1 MGQLIRAL
9 VQFAIRQLLARK
21 LDRQRVWCLCGL
33 CFKQL
38 LNANVARERLLC
50 LVPLDEQLVLFI
62 ISQKLY
68 LRDTLVGIRD
78 DLFKQSPVVPEQAFD
93 SCFLKKIGAV
103 EEKPL
108 QTSGH
113 VPHVTFEI
121 EPRGKAFKLLR
132 TERKTGQLKF
142 LHRRILQ
149 RERNLKN
156 RIAAEVARG
165 LQLFDD
171 SFKRQVLMRVGGECQ
186 IANAPEQFAKCRTAA
201 EVSAQD
207 EGVDEEPDETFE
219 LAAVAIG
226 DARSDQDVRLICVAM
241 KQ

>member
-9 VQFAIRQLLARK
+9 VQFAISQLFASK
-21 LDRQRVWCLCGL
+21 LDRQRVRRLCSL

-38 LNANVARERLLC
+38 MHANVARERLLC

-78 DLFKQSPVVPEQAFD
+78 DLFKQSPVVSEQAFD

-108 QTSGH
+108 QTTGH

-132 TERKTGQLKF
+132 TERKTGQLEF

-156 RIAAEVARG
+156 RIAAEVARR

-186 IANAPEQFAKCRTAA
+186 IANAPEQFTKRWTTT
-201 EVSAQD
+201 EVSTQD
-207 EGVDEEPDETFE
+207 EGVDEEADETFD
-219 LAAVAIG
+219 LAAIAISN
-226 DARSDQDVRLICVAM
+226 ARSDEDVGLIRVAM